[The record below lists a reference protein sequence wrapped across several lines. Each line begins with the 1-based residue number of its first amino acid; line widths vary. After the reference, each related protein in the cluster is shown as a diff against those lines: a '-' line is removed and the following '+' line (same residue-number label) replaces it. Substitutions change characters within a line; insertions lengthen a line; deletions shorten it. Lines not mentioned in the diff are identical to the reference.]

1 MNFKKLLV
9 LTLLVFLSISLVACG
24 NSADQKL
31 GNESNTTKSDNNAD
45 VDNNDSNSIEVD
57 ENLLTV
63 DITLPSSFFEGMTE
77 EEIISNVE
85 KEGYLSTRVN
95 SDGSVTHTMT
105 KAKRNEKLKDMKV
118 TIDETI
124 VELLEGDD
132 RVESFVKID
141 YNNNLSKVDIY
152 VDPDI
157 YSEWDSM
164 YAIQFY
170 LLGSFYQR
178 FDGVPPEELDV
189 VVNFINDRSG
199 DVLKSSSYRSWTD
212 NMNGNNL
219 VVNNTEDTSSN
230 TGSITP
236 KKIKLNETV
245 TIGDLME
252 ITITDSEWVETIL
265 PSNTSGMYSYYDDED
280 GEKYFVIRGKLKNNG
295 SEDLDIQWIND
306 SEIVLN
312 GTYKFT
318 ANMELESNDG
328 SDFYGSAKPLQTLNL
343 LIYASVSDEA
353 YEIWESIDVTMKILS
368 DGEYAN
374 NFFDEDYPHE
384 ILNISF
390 TK

>member
-199 DVLKSSSYRSWTD
+199 DVLKSSSYRSWAD